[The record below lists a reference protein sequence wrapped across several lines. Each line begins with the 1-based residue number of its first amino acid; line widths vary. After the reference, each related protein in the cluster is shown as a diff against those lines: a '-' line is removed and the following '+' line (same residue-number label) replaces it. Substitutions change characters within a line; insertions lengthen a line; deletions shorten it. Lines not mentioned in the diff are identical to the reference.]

1 MQVTTCI
8 SAVNLTLV
16 AEFLV
21 TQYQEVLQTHKTW
34 QSHKE
39 HNATN
44 SHNNGERMWRERESE
59 KEEKGKRNTYI
70 FNIKN

>member
-1 MQVTTCI
+1 MQLTTCI

-39 HNATN
+39 HNATY

-59 KEEKGKRNTYI
+59 KEEKGTYLI
-70 FNIKN
+70 